1 VERGPEGREGQVG
14 REGVAGRE
22 GLPGE
27 VGATGE
33 QGAPGAQGP
42 TGAPLPKSVRRAFI
56 ALTAV
61 FTLVVAAL
69 GWFAKENNERIHD
82 IQVARVAS
90 CQRTYEGIREV
101 FTPFM
106 PKPPNATPD
115 QLQDWSTFNSTI
127 DELKE
132 NCTKQT
138 RVSEQEARG

>member
-1 VERGPEGREGQVG
+1 VNPPKRRRVIRRQEDVQARQRMISAF
-14 REGVAGRE
+14 VA
-22 GLPGE
+22 L
-27 VGATGE
+27 V
-33 QGAPGAQGP
+33 
-42 TGAPLPKSVRRAFI
+42 LV
-56 ALTAV
+56 V
-61 FTLVVAAL
+61 TLVVAAL